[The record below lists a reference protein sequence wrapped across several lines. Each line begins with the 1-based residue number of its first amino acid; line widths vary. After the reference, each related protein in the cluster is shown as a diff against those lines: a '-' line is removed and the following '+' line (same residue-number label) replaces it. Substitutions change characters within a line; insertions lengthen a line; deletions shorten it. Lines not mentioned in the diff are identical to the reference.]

1 MPRKRKTDE
10 NKVADTS
17 VKLNKTIETDHET
30 DYDDLTR
37 SIPESVSADTGENE
51 EVNEAQEFSGQDK
64 RKMSKA
70 EKKSRKSDSAAVESS
85 NTNIHSGHRK
95 RLREEFVNSGLNG
108 FSDVRTLELVL
119 SYAIPRRDTN
129 VIAHALLDR
138 FKKLE
143 NVFSASIAE
152 LKAVPGM
159 GESSAILIKLVL
171 ELQKKNQTASGIL
184 KRGRMSGVD
193 EAGRYIQSFF
203 IGARDEKL
211 MLFCLDASNK
221 LIQSEE
227 IASGVVNHVT
237 ADVRRIA
244 ELALNNKSSVCILAH
259 NHPDGILNPSQDDI
273 EVTKRVSSALNA
285 LDIRLVD
292 HFIITP
298 DDYYSFSGHGL
309 I

>member
-1 MPRKRKTDE
+1 MPRKRKTDDS
-10 NKVADTS
+10 KKTDTNI
-17 VKLNKTIETDHET
+17 KLNKTIETDAEDLADGNLKSEST
-30 DYDDLTR
+30 DTLKN
-37 SIPESVSADTGENE
+37 A
-51 EVNEAQEFSGQDK
+51 EVNEATEPVK
-64 RKMSKA
+64 
-70 EKKSRKSDSAAVESS
+70 
-85 NTNIHSGHRK
+85 TNIHSGHRK

-108 FSDVRTLELVL
+108 FSDVRTLELL
-119 SYAIPRRDTN
+119 LGYAIPRKDTN

-171 ELQKKNQTASGIL
+171 ELQKKNQTAAGIL
-184 KRGRMSGVD
+184 KRGRMTGVD
-193 EAGRYIQSFF
+193 EAGQYIRSFF

-211 MLFCLDASNK
+211 MLFCLDASNR

-244 ELALNNKSSVCILAH
+244 ELALNNKSRVCILAH
-259 NHPDGILNPSQDDI
+259 NLPDGILNPSQDDI
-273 EVTKRVSSALNA
+273 EVTKRVSSALSA

-309 I
+309 M